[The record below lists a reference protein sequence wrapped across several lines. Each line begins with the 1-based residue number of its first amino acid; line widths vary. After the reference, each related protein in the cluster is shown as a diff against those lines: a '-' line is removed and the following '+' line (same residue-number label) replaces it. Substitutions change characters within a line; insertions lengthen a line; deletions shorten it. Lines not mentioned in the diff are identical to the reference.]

1 MGCQSTGLFLNEPLT
16 LQKSSRVSSATEVAM
31 PQVLQLVKEF
41 LILEGVSKAIA
52 PFLARSLIII
62 GILALSFLANF
73 LAKSILLR
81 WINFVIAKTE
91 TNWDDIILEK
101 KVFNRLSQLAPSLVI
116 YAFIEVAFPDIVG
129 VQDAIRRI
137 AIAYMI
143 IVTAIVID
151 AFLNAVVAI
160 YNTSSVAKSRP
171 IKSYVQVAKIFV
183 YLITIVLVITT
194 LLDRSPWAF
203 LSGLGA
209 LTAVI
214 MLVFKDTILGFV
226 ASIQLVSYD
235 MVRQGDWIE
244 MPKYGAD
251 GDVIDVTLNT
261 VKVQNWD
268 KTISTIP
275 TYALVSDTFRNWRGM
290 QDSGG
295 RRIKRAIVIDLNT
308 IRFCSEEMLERFEK
322 VRLIRDYIKQKR
334 VELKAHNEKYSIG
347 SDVAINIRRLTNV
360 GTFRAYIVAYL
371 KQHPKIRQN
380 MTFLIRQLPPSDKGL
395 PIEIYVFSAD
405 QVWANYEGIQADI
418 FDHLLAV
425 VPEFGLRVF
434 QSPSGED
441 IRAALSLGR

>member
-1 MGCQSTGLFLNEPLT
+1 M
-16 LQKSSRVSSATEVAM
+16 
-31 PQVLQLVKEF
+31 
-41 LILEGVSKAIA
+41 
-52 PFLARSLIII
+52 
-62 GILALSFLANF
+62 
-73 LAKSILLR
+73 
-81 WINFVIAKTE
+81 
-91 TNWDDIILEK
+91 
-101 KVFNRLSQLAPSLVI
+101 VFNRLSHLAPSLVI
-116 YAFIEVAFPDIVG
+116 YAFAELAFPDIVS
-129 VQDAIRRI
+129 VQNAIRRV
-137 AIAYMI
+137 AVAYMI

-160 YNTSSVAKSRP
+160 YGTSSVAKSRP

-214 MLVFKDTILGFV
+214 MLLFKDTILGFV

-290 QDSGG
+290 KESGG

-308 IRFCSEEMLERFEK
+308 IHFCSEEMLDRFEK
-322 VRLIRDYIKQKR
+322 VRLISDYIKQKR

-347 SDVAINIRRLTNV
+347 SDVAVNVRRLTNI
-360 GTFRAYIVAYL
+360 GTFRAYVVAYL
-371 KQHPKIRQN
+371 KQHPKVHQN
-380 MTFLIRQLPPSDKGL
+380 MTFMVRQLPPSEKGL
-395 PIEIYVFSAD
+395 PMEIYVFSND
-405 QVWANYEGIQADI
+405 QAWVNYEGIQADI

-425 VPEFGLRVF
+425 VPEFGLRVY
-434 QSPSGED
+434 QNPSGED
-441 IRAALSLGR
+441 VRAALASVSRGG

>member
-1 MGCQSTGLFLNEPLT
+1 
-16 LQKSSRVSSATEVAM
+16 M
-31 PQVLQLVKEF
+31 PRVLQLVADF

-52 PFLARSLIII
+52 PLLARSLLIV
-62 GILALSFLANF
+62 GILVLSFLANY

-81 WINFVIAKTE
+81 WIKYVIAKTE

-116 YAFIEVAFPDIVG
+116 YAFVEVAFPDIVS
-129 VQDAIRRI
+129 VQNAIRRV

-143 IVTAIVID
+143 VITAIVID

-160 YNTSSVAKSRP
+160 YDTSSLAKSRP

-183 YLITIVLVITT
+183 YLITVILVITT
-194 LLDRSPWAF
+194 LLNRSPWAF

-290 QDSGG
+290 KDSGG
-295 RRIKRAIVIDLNT
+295 RRIKRAIMIDLNT
-308 IRFCSEEMLERFEK
+308 IRFCSEEMLDRFEK
-322 VRLIRDYIKQKR
+322 VRLISDYIKQKR

-347 SDVAINIRRLTNV
+347 SDVAVNVRRLTNI
-360 GTFRAYIVAYL
+360 GTFRAYVVAYL
-371 KQHPKIRQN
+371 KQHPKIHEN
-380 MTFLIRQLPPSDKGL
+380 MTFMVRQLPPSEKGL
-395 PIEIYVFSAD
+395 PIEIYGFSND
-405 QVWANYEGIQADI
+405 QAWVNYEGIQADI

-425 VPEFGLRVF
+425 VPEFGLRVY
-434 QSPSGED
+434 QNPSGED
-441 IRAALSLGR
+441 VRAALVTVSRNG

>member
-1 MGCQSTGLFLNEPLT
+1 
-16 LQKSSRVSSATEVAM
+16 M
-31 PQVLQLVKEF
+31 PQVLQLVEEF
-41 LILEGVSKAIA
+41 LILERISKAIA
-52 PFLARSLIII
+52 PILARSLIII
-62 GILALSFLANF
+62 GILILSFLANF

-81 WINFVIAKTE
+81 WIKYVIAKTE

-101 KVFNRLSQLAPSLVI
+101 KVFNRLSHLAPSIVI
-116 YAFIEVAFPDIVG
+116 YTFAEVAFPDIVG
-129 VQDAIRRI
+129 VQDAIRRV
-137 AIAYMI
+137 AIAYMVV
-143 IVTAIVID
+143 VTAIVVD

-160 YNTSSVAKSRP
+160 YNTSTVAESRP

-183 YLITIVLVITT
+183 YLITVVLVITT
-194 LLDRSPWAF
+194 LLNRSPWAF

-244 MPKYGAD
+244 MPKFGAD

-308 IRFCSEEMLERFEK
+308 IRFCNEEMLDRFEK
-322 VRLIRDYIKQKR
+322 VRLIREYIKQKQ
-334 VELKAHNEKYSIG
+334 VELKAHNEKYSID
-347 SDVAINIRRLTNV
+347 SEVAINIRRLTNV

-371 KQHPKIRQN
+371 KQHPKIHQN

-395 PIEIYVFSAD
+395 PIEIYVFSND
-405 QVWANYEGIQADI
+405 QAWAKFEGIQADI

-441 IRAALSLGR
+441 IRAALGSVVK